1 MAELGSTEVC
11 QIQLH
16 LCLFSLLPEVISVSS
31 YPYFWFPYIC
41 LHLWLLALCWRPGS
55 QLTGRKS
62 FAVWQRLQVYSTW
75 SPESEGLG
83 GRTPLRLSLDL
94 LLRPRAQAVSDPQT
108 WRLYSKLLGAAASVP
123 VCLSCA
129 PALLSL
135 HPAFQE
141 FHYLGLGEL
150 LCLLFLVFVLKSVK

>member
-1 MAELGSTEVC
+1 MQFDSDSRC
-11 QIQLH
+11 I
-16 LCLFSLLPEVISVSS
+16 P
-31 YPYFWFPYIC
+31 
-41 LHLWLLALCWRPGS
+41 RD
-55 QLTGRKS
+55 
-62 FAVWQRLQVYSTW
+62 
-75 SPESEGLG
+75 PESEGLG

-94 LLRPRAQAVSDPQT
+94 LLRPRAQAVSAPQT